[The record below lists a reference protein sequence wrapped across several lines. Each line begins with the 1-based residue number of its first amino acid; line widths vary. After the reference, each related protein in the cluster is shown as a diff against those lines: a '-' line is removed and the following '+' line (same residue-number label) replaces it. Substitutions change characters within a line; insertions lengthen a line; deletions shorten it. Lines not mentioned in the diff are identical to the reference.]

1 MTKSKIKSIVNA
13 LKNGKGK
20 IKHWYS
26 PRKVKKSLIKE
37 FHDLGVKVEQRK
49 REKNWYEL
57 DFSL

>member
-1 MTKSKIKSIVNA
+1 MTKSKIKSIVTA
-13 LKNGKGK
+13 LKNGNGE

-26 PRKVKKSLIKE
+26 PRKVKNLVIKE